1 MVDCT
6 GSMQPW
12 VDGVKDGISKC
23 ANQLQRCYL
32 DCELRF
38 AFVGYT
44 DYDQPED
51 NRTKLLDFT
60 E

>member
-1 MVDCT
+1 
-6 GSMQPW
+6 MQPW
-12 VDGVKDGISKC
+12 VDGVKDGISKF
-23 ANQLQRCYL
+23 ANQLPRCYP
-32 DCELRF
+32 DSKLRF

-51 NRTKLLDFT
+51 DRTKVLDFT